1 MVSTCLDRLDV
12 KYDSRIGALFC
23 YHFSKDDLTTPLI
36 VINVPYYVNVVP
48 ILNSLDFVGKVIKL
62 DVIFN

>member
-12 KYDSRIGALFC
+12 KYDSRIGSLFC
-23 YHFSKDDLTTPLI
+23 YHLSKDDLTTPLI

-62 DVIFN
+62 NVIFN